1 MTQQFVTL
9 CRTMDLLDGD
19 VVAIDARRPKLYVK
33 DKQPIAFASR
43 AMVPDEI
50 KAGFFR
56 QGRHSQRLPCWHN
69 GTILLVV
76 NCISPFNDLK
86 ISEIRFLNAA
96 AAGCK
101 AKLRPHTEPSM
112 FDSETSAVLGSKLE
126 HAKLL
131 A

>member
-1 MTQQFVTL
+1 MTQQCVTL

-19 VVAIDARRPKLYVK
+19 VVAIDARRPKLYFK
-33 DKQPIAFASR
+33 DKQPIAVSSR

-56 QGRHSQRLPCWHN
+56 QGWHSQRLPCWHN

-86 ISEIRFLNAA
+86 INEERFLNAA
-96 AAGCK
+96 ALGHK
-101 AKLRPHTEPSM
+101 AKLRPHTEPNM
-112 FDSETSAVLGSKLE
+112 FDSVTSAIFGSKLE
-126 HAKLL
+126 DAKLL